1 MKRSIFL
8 YISIFIFSI
17 VSYSQSKKELE
28 VELKIVKNRFDSL
41 QSLFYQQQ
49 STYQQKITYLESVID
64 KAKFVLGNS
73 IESNN
78 NLTNLKTTTSSDLG
92 NNKIQSV
99 DPKTNNPIK
108 LSEGDGL
115 TPKTGGTIYTGPRG
129 GQYYINKNG
138 NKTYIRRK
146 NS

>member
-1 MKRSIFL
+1 MKKSIFL

-17 VSYSQSKKELE
+17 TSYSQSKKELE
-28 VELKIVKNRFDSL
+28 VELKTVKIRFDSL

-64 KAKFVLGNS
+64 KAKFILGNS